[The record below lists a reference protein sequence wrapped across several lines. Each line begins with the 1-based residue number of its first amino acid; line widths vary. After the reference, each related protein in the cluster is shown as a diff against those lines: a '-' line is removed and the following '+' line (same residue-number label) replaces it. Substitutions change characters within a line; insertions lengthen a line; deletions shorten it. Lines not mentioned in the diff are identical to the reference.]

1 MLAVPMPAL
10 PSARGRRQNRP
21 VEPVT
26 RYARSGDV
34 SIAYQVVG
42 EGPFDIVYVPPSV
55 SHVELVWEVPGLAA
69 YLRRLASFARLIL
82 FDKRGTGMSDRV
94 SGAPSLETRMD
105 DVRAVMDAAGS
116 ERAALIG
123 VSEGGP
129 MSILFAATYP
139 DRAWALVLEGSLAR
153 TRWAPDY
160 PWGYRDEDYER
171 ESADEEREWGTVEH
185 AAAVAAYLIPS
196 GTEVDRRGLARMIR
210 QGASPGAAAAL
221 NRMNLEIDV
230 RAVLP
235 SVRVPTLVLNA
246 AEDSQLIVASSKYL
260 AEQIPGS
267 RHLTLAGGDH
277 ALFAL
282 HPDVALAE
290 IERFLCD
297 AWEDNR
303 GADADRV
310 LATVLFTDIVGSTE
324 RAIELGDARWRELL
338 ETHHAIVRRQLVR
351 FRGRELDTAGD
362 GFFASFDGPARAIRC
377 ACSIAQAVRELGID
391 VRAGLHAGEC
401 ELVDGKVGGIA
412 VHIGARVAA
421 SAGPGEVVV
430 SSTVKDLVAGS
441 GIPFQERGA
450 VELKGIPGPW
460 QLFAVDQPI

>member
-1 MLAVPMPAL
+1 
-10 PSARGRRQNRP
+10 
-21 VEPVT
+21 
-26 RYARSGDV
+26 
-34 SIAYQVVG
+34 
-42 EGPFDIVYVPPSV
+42 
-55 SHVELVWEVPGLAA
+55 
-69 YLRRLASFARLIL
+69 
-82 FDKRGTGMSDRV
+82 
-94 SGAPSLETRMD
+94 
-105 DVRAVMDAAGS
+105 
-116 ERAALIG
+116 
-123 VSEGGP
+123 
-129 MSILFAATYP
+129 
-139 DRAWALVLEGSLAR
+139 
-153 TRWAPDY
+153 
-160 PWGYRDEDYER
+160 
-171 ESADEEREWGTVEH
+171 
-185 AAAVAAYLIPS
+185 
-196 GTEVDRRGLARMIR
+196 MIR